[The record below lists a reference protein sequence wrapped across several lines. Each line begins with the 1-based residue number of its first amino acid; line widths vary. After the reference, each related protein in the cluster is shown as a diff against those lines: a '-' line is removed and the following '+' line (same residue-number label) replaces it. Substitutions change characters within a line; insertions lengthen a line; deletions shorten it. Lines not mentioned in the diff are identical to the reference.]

1 MAWVKIFLHI
11 TSVIIASS
19 FGYGC
24 LSKISSGGASV
35 ARARAAKVSIIKLT
49 QSIWTALRGVSVVTT
64 APKNTMNIA
73 TTLTVS

>member
-1 MAWVKIFLHI
+1 MFLHM
-11 TSVIIASS
+11 TAVIIASV
-19 FGYGC
+19 FGYGY

-35 ARARAAKVSIIKLT
+35 ARARAAKVSIIRLT